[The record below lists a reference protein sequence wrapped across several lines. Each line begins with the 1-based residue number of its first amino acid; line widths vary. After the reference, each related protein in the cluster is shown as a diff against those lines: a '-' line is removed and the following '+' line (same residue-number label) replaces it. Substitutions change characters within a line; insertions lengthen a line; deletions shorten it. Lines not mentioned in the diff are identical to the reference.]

1 MAGTLTGIGGRQQIW
16 NLGNNMIDTSNFVEL
31 EMQALDMRK
40 TPYANEKNQL
50 SQDKLLYT
58 SLKSEFSSFTQ
69 TFKNLAAFKGNE
81 KKVTTTQDGYINVKA
96 DGGAIAGTFNMTIT
110 QLAQR
115 HQIASNSIDNINE
128 KLPRNETIKLGDK
141 ELKVTT
147 DMTYKDLINKI
158 NDGDYGVSA
167 YTLGSKIFMSSTKE
181 GEANVIKLSS
191 TPPNVLTELFYSEV
205 EIKGTGTDQDSETKT
220 EMKLNTINEAKNA
233 IYSING
239 IEDKSPTNTIEALPG
254 VKIELLKVTGPKVD
268 EKPGE
273 EKPDA
278 GTTTDSKVKGIDL
291 KFTVSDSNVTDAS
304 NIIKKMVADY
314 NKAVSTID
322 IFAGKGGAF
331 QGQAIM
337 QSVRQAMNNV
347 VTFSQDGNYLF
358 SFGIQLKQ
366 DGTMEVNDEKLT
378 QALKDKPDAAKQF
391 FFGSNGLGKMMEEP
405 LDKLFG
411 DKGVVGERVK
421 NIDSRVSDLDKKIKD
436 IETQNLQKQDE
447 IVKKYQKLE
456 STLAALDSQL
466 KTIKAMTKQ
475 KSDD

>member
-31 EMQALDMRK
+31 EMQALEMRK

-69 TFKNLAAFKGNE
+69 SFKNLAAFKGNE
-81 KKVTTTQDGYINVKA
+81 KKVTTSQDGYINVKA

-115 HQIASNSIDNINE
+115 HQIASKEIDVDA
-128 KLPRNETIKLGDK
+128 KLNRDETLKLGGK
-141 ELKVTT
+141 ELKVTS

-167 YTLGSKIFMSSTKE
+167 YTLGNKIFMTSKKE
-181 GEANVIKLSS
+181 GEDGVINFKDNTSTLFQDIGLASKDGVAVNV
-191 TPPNVLTELFYSEV
+191 
-205 EIKGTGTDQDSETKT
+205 
-220 EMKLNTINEAKNA
+220 INEAQNA
-233 IYSING
+233 EYTING
-239 IEDKSPTNTIEALPG
+239 IKGKSSTNTVEALPG
-254 VKIELLKVTGPKVD
+254 VKIELLKVTEPKV
-268 EKPGE
+268 EGT
-273 EKPDA
+273 PDA
-278 GTTTDSKVKGIDL
+278 GTTTEPKAKGIDL
-291 KFTVSDSNVTDAS
+291 KFTVSDSNVTDAA
-304 NIIKKMVADY
+304 NVIKKMVADY
-314 NKAVSTID
+314 NKAVSTVD

-366 DGTMEVNDEKLT
+366 DGTMEVNDEALT
-378 QALKDKPDAAKQF
+378 KALKEKPDAAKQF
-391 FFGSNGLGKMMEEP
+391 FFSSNGLGKMMEEP

-421 NIDSRVSDLDKKIKD
+421 SIDSRVSDLDKKIKD

>member
-1 MAGTLTGIGGRQQIW
+1 MAGTMTGIGGRQQIW

-31 EMQALDMRK
+31 EMNALDMRK
-40 TPYANEKNQL
+40 TPYTNEKNQL
-50 SQDKLLYT
+50 SQDRSLYT

-69 TFKNLAAFKGNE
+69 TFKNLAGFKGNE
-81 KKVTTTQDGYINVKA
+81 KKVTTSQDGYINVKA

-115 HQIASNSIDNINE
+115 HQIASNKVTDINA
-128 KLPRNETIKLGDK
+128 KLLKDETIKLGDK

-167 YTLGSKIFMSSTKE
+167 YTLGDKIFMTSKKE
-181 GEANVIKLSS
+181 GAMNEIKLEK
-191 TPPNVLTELFYSEV
+191 TPPNVLTELFYSKV
-205 EIKGTGTDQDSETKT
+205 ESTT
-220 EMKLNTINEAKNA
+220 EMKLNTINEALDAK
-233 IYSING
+233 YTING
-239 IEDKSPTNTIEALPG
+239 IDGTSPSNTIETLPG
-254 VKIELLKVTGPKVD
+254 VKIELLKVTEPKV
-268 EKPGE
+268 EGT
-273 EKPDA
+273 PDA
-278 GTTTDSKVKGIDL
+278 GTTTEPKATGIDL

-314 NKAVSTID
+314 NKAVSTVD
-322 IFAGKGGAF
+322 IFAGKGGVF
-331 QGQAIM
+331 QGQTIM

-378 QALKDKPDAAKQF
+378 QALKEKPDAAKQF
-391 FFGSNGLGKMMEEP
+391 FFSSNGLGKMMEEP

>member
-31 EMQALDMRK
+31 EMNALDMRK
-40 TPYANEKNQL
+40 TPYTNEKNSL

-81 KKVTTTQDGYINVKA
+81 KKVTTSQDGYINVKA

-115 HQIASNSIDNINE
+115 HQIASKEIDVDA
-128 KLPRNETIKLGDK
+128 KLNRDETLKLGGK
-141 ELKVTT
+141 ELKVTS

-167 YTLGSKIFMSSTKE
+167 YTLGNKIFMSSKKE
-181 GEANVIKLSS
+181 GKDGEINFKDNTSTLFQDMGLANADGVAI
-191 TPPNVLTELFYSEV
+191 NV
-205 EIKGTGTDQDSETKT
+205 
-220 EMKLNTINEAKNA
+220 INEAQNA
-233 IYSING
+233 EYTING
-239 IEDKSPTNTIEALPG
+239 IKGDSSTNTVEALPG
-254 VKIELLKVTGPKVD
+254 VKVELLKVT
-268 EKPGE
+268 E
-273 EKPDA
+273 EKVEEKTDGEKTEVDPK
-278 GTTTDSKVKGIDL
+278 TTEAKAKGIEL

-331 QGQAIM
+331 QGQTIM

-366 DGTMEVNDEKLT
+366 DGTMEVNDEALT
-378 QALKDKPDAAKQF
+378 KALKEKPDAAKQF
-391 FFGSNGLGKMMEEP
+391 FFSSNGLGKMMEEP

-411 DKGVVGERVK
+411 DKGIVGERVK

-436 IETQNLQKQDE
+436 IESQNLQKQDE

>member
-31 EMQALDMRK
+31 EMQALEMRK

-81 KKVTTTQDGYINVKA
+81 KKVTTSQDGYINVKA

-110 QLAQR
+110 QIAQR
-115 HQIASNSIDNINE
+115 HQIASNDITDINA
-128 KLPRNETIKLGDK
+128 KLPRNESLKLGGK

-167 YTLGSKIFMSSTKE
+167 YTLGNKIFMTSKKE
-181 GEANVIKLSS
+181 GTDGVIKFEGNTS
-191 TPPNVLTELFYSEV
+191 TLFQD
-205 EIKGTGTDQDSETKT
+205 IGLANADGTA
-220 EMKLNTINEAKNA
+220 LNTINEAQNA
-233 IYSING
+233 KYSING
-239 IEDKSPTNTIEALPG
+239 ITDESSTNTIEALPG
-254 VKIELLKVTGPKVD
+254 VKIELLKVTEPKV
-268 EKPGE
+268 EGT
-273 EKPDA
+273 PDA
-278 GTTTDSKVKGIDL
+278 GTTDPKAKGIDL

-314 NKAVSTID
+314 NKAVATVD

-366 DGTMEVNDEKLT
+366 DGTMEVNDEALT
-378 QALKDKPDAAKQF
+378 KALKEKPDAAKQF
-391 FFGSNGLGKMMEEP
+391 FFSSNGLGKMMEEP

-421 NIDSRVSDLDKKIKD
+421 NIDSRVSDLDKKIQD
-436 IETQNLQKQDE
+436 IEKQNLDKQNE

>member
-1 MAGTLTGIGGRQQIW
+1 MAGTTMTGIGGRQQIW

-31 EMQALDMRK
+31 EMNALDMRK
-40 TPYANEKNQL
+40 TPYTKEKNDL
-50 SQDKLLYT
+50 TNDKLLYT

-115 HQIASNSIDNINE
+115 HQIASNEIKIDD
-128 KLPRNETIKLGDK
+128 KLPRSETLQLGGK

-167 YTLGSKIFMSSTKE
+167 YTLGNKIFMTSKKE
-181 GEANVIKLSS
+181 GTDGVINFKGNTSTLFQDIGLANADGVA
-191 TPPNVLTELFYSEV
+191 
-205 EIKGTGTDQDSETKT
+205 
-220 EMKLNTINEAKNA
+220 LNMINEAQNA
-233 IYSING
+233 MYTING
-239 IEDKSPTNTIEALPG
+239 IKGEGSTNTIEALPG
-254 VKIELLKVTGPKVD
+254 VKIELLKVTEPKV
-268 EKPGE
+268 EGT
-273 EKPDA
+273 PDA
-278 GTTTDSKVKGIDL
+278 GTTTDPKADPKADPKTKGIDL
-291 KFTVSDSNVTDAS
+291 KFTVNDSNVTDAS
-304 NIIKKMVADY
+304 NVIKKMVADY
-314 NKAVSTID
+314 NKAVNTVD

-358 SFGIQLKQ
+358 TFGIQLKQ

-378 QALKDKPDAAKQF
+378 QALKEKPDAAKQF
-391 FFGSNGLGKMMEEP
+391 FFSSNGLGKMMEEP

>member
-1 MAGTLTGIGGRQQIW
+1 MAGTITGIGGRQQIW

-31 EMQALDMRK
+31 EMNALDMRK
-40 TPYANEKNQL
+40 TPYTNEKNSL

-69 TFKNLAAFKGNE
+69 TFKNLAEFKGNE
-81 KKVTTTQDGYINVKA
+81 KKVTTSQDGYINVKA

-115 HQIASNSIDNINE
+115 HQIASDKIDDIDA
-128 KLPRNETIKLGDK
+128 KLNRDETLKLGGK
-141 ELKVTT
+141 ELKVTS

-167 YTLGSKIFMSSTKE
+167 YTLGNKIFMTSKKE
-181 GEANVIKLSS
+181 GEDGVINFKDNTSTLFQDIGLANKDGVAVNVINKA
-191 TPPNVLTELFYSEV
+191 
-205 EIKGTGTDQDSETKT
+205 Q
-220 EMKLNTINEAKNA
+220 NA
-233 IYSING
+233 EYTING
-239 IEDKSPTNTIEALPG
+239 IEGKSSTNTIEALPG
-254 VKIELLKVTGPKVD
+254 VKIELLKVTEQKV
-268 EKPGE
+268 E
-273 EKPDA
+273 EKPVENPD
-278 GTTTDSKVKGIDL
+278 GESTEVDPKTTEAKAKGIEL
-291 KFTVSDSNVTDAS
+291 KFTVSDSNVTDAA
-304 NIIKKMVADY
+304 NVIKKMVADY
-314 NKAVSTID
+314 NKAVSTVD

-337 QSVRQAMNNV
+337 QSVRQAMNSV

-366 DGTMEVNDEKLT
+366 DGTMEVNDEALT
-378 QALKDKPDAAKQF
+378 KALKEKPDAAKQF
-391 FFGSNGLGKMMEEP
+391 FFSSNGLGKIMEEP

-436 IETQNLQKQDE
+436 IEAQNLQKQDE

>member
-1 MAGTLTGIGGRQQIW
+1 MAGTTMTGIGGRQQIW

-31 EMQALDMRK
+31 EMNALDMRK
-40 TPYANEKNQL
+40 TPYTKEKNDL
-50 SQDKLLYT
+50 TNDKLLYT

-115 HQIASNSIDNINE
+115 HQIASNEIKIDD
-128 KLPRNETIKLGDK
+128 KLPRSETLQLGGK

-167 YTLGSKIFMSSTKE
+167 YTLGNKIFMTSKKE
-181 GEANVIKLSS
+181 GTDGVINFKGNTSTLFQDIGLANADGVA
-191 TPPNVLTELFYSEV
+191 
-205 EIKGTGTDQDSETKT
+205 
-220 EMKLNTINEAKNA
+220 LNMINEAQNA
-233 IYSING
+233 MYTING
-239 IEDKSPTNTIEALPG
+239 IKGEGSTNTIEALPG
-254 VKIELLKVTGPKVD
+254 VKIELLKVTEPKV
-268 EKPGE
+268 EGT
-273 EKPDA
+273 PDA
-278 GTTTDSKVKGIDL
+278 GTTTDPKTKGIDL
-291 KFTVSDSNVTDAS
+291 KFTVNDSNVTDAS
-304 NIIKKMVADY
+304 NVIKKMVADY
-314 NKAVSTID
+314 NKAVNTVD

-358 SFGIQLKQ
+358 TFGIQLKQ

-378 QALKDKPDAAKQF
+378 QALKEKPDAAKQF
-391 FFGSNGLGKMMEEP
+391 FFSSNGLGKMMEEP

>member
-40 TPYANEKNQL
+40 TPYTNEKNQL

-115 HQIASNSIDNINE
+115 HQIASNPITDINA
-128 KLPRNETIKLGDK
+128 KLPKDETLKLGGKD
-141 ELKVTT
+141 LKVTT

-167 YTLGSKIFMSSTKE
+167 YTLGDKIFMSSKKE
-181 GEANVIKLSS
+181 GTDGEINFKENTS
-191 TPPNVLTELFYSEV
+191 TLFQD
-205 EIKGTGTDQDSETKT
+205 IGLAKADGTAV
-220 EMKLNTINEAKNA
+220 NTINEAQNA

-239 IEDKSPTNTIEALPG
+239 IPGKSSTNTIEALPG
-254 VKIELLKVTGPKVD
+254 VKIELLKVTESKAEGT
-268 EKPGE
+268 
-273 EKPDA
+273 PDA
-278 GTTTDSKVKGIDL
+278 GTTTDPKAKGIDL

-366 DGTMEVNDEKLT
+366 DGTMEVNDEQLT
-378 QALKDKPDAAKQF
+378 KALKDKPDAAKQF

-456 STLAALDSQL
+456 STLAELDSQL

-475 KSDD
+475 KVMINES

>member
-31 EMQALDMRK
+31 EMQALEMRK

-69 TFKNLAAFKGNE
+69 TFKNLADFKGNE

-96 DGGAIAGTFNMTIT
+96 DGGAIAGTFNMTII

-115 HQIASNSIDNINE
+115 HQIASKEIDVDA
-128 KLPRNETIKLGDK
+128 KLNRDETLKLGGK
-141 ELKVTT
+141 ELKVTS

-167 YTLGSKIFMSSTKE
+167 YTLGNKIFMTSKKE
-181 GEANVIKLSS
+181 GEDGVINFKDNTSTLFQDIGLANKDGVAVNVINKA
-191 TPPNVLTELFYSEV
+191 
-205 EIKGTGTDQDSETKT
+205 Q
-220 EMKLNTINEAKNA
+220 NA
-233 IYSING
+233 EYTING
-239 IEDKSPTNTIEALPG
+239 IEGKSSTNTIEALPG
-254 VKIELLKVTGPKVD
+254 VKIELLKVTEPKV
-268 EKPGE
+268 EGT
-273 EKPDA
+273 PDA
-278 GTTTDSKVKGIDL
+278 GTTTEPKAKGIDL

-314 NKAVSTID
+314 NKAVSTVD

-331 QGQAIM
+331 QGQAVM

-366 DGTMEVNDEKLT
+366 DGTMEVNDEALT
-378 QALKDKPDAAKQF
+378 KALKEKPDAAKQF
-391 FFGSNGLGKMMEEP
+391 FFSSNGLGKMMEEP

-421 NIDSRVSDLDKKIKD
+421 SIDSRVSDLDKKIKD

-447 IVKKYQKLE
+447 IVKKYQRLE

>member
-1 MAGTLTGIGGRQQIW
+1 MAGTTMTGIGGRQQIW
-16 NLGNNMIDTSNFVEL
+16 NLGNNMIDTSNLVAL

-40 TPYANEKNQL
+40 TPYTTEKQQL
-50 SQDKLLYT
+50 TQDKQVYA
-58 SLKSEFSSFTQ
+58 SLKTQFTPFTQ
-69 TFKNLAAFKGNE
+69 VFKDLAAFKGNE
-81 KKVTTTQDGYINVKA
+81 KKVTATQDGYINVKA

-115 HQIASNSIDNINE
+115 HQIASNKIADINA
-128 KLPRNETIKLGDK
+128 KLPKDETLQLGGK
-141 ELKVTT
+141 ALKVTT

-167 YTLGSKIFMSSTKE
+167 YTLGDKIFMSSKKE
-181 GEANVIKLSS
+181 GTDGKIDFSGNTS
-191 TPPNVLTELFYSEV
+191 TLFQDMGLA
-205 EIKGTGTDQDSETKT
+205 KADGTAV
-220 EMKLNTINEAKNA
+220 NTINEAQNA
-233 IYSING
+233 KYSING
-239 IEDKSPTNTIEALPG
+239 IEAESFTNTIEALPG
-254 VKIELLKVTGPKVD
+254 VKIELLKVTEPKV
-268 EKPGE
+268 EGT
-273 EKPDA
+273 PDA
-278 GTTTDSKVKGIDL
+278 GTTTDPKAKGVEL
-291 KFTVSDSNVTDAS
+291 KFTVSDSNITDAS
-304 NIIKKMVADY
+304 NLIKKMVAEY
-314 NKAVSTID
+314 NKAVSTVD
-322 IFAGKGGAF
+322 LFAGKDGVF
-331 QGQAIM
+331 QGQVIM

-347 VTFSQDGNYLF
+347 ATFSQDGNYLF
-358 SFGIQLKQ
+358 TFGIQLKQ
-366 DGTMEVNDEKLT
+366 DGTMEVDDEKLT
-378 QALKDKPDAAKQF
+378 KALKEKPDAAKQF
-391 FFGSNGLGKMMEEP
+391 FFSSNGLGKMMEEP

>member
-40 TPYANEKNQL
+40 APYTKEKNDL
-50 SQDKLLYT
+50 SNDKLLYT

-81 KKVTTTQDGYINVKA
+81 KKVTTSQDGYINVKA

-115 HQIASNSIDNINE
+115 HQIASNKITDINA
-128 KLPRNETIKLGDK
+128 KLSKDETLKLGGK

-167 YTLGSKIFMSSTKE
+167 YTLGDKIFMSSK
-181 GEANVIKLSS
+181 
-191 TPPNVLTELFYSEV
+191 TE
-205 EIKGTGTDQDSETKT
+205 GTDGKINFSGNTSTLFQDIGLANADGTAV
-220 EMKLNTINEAKNA
+220 NTINEAQNA
-233 IYSING
+233 KYSING
-239 IEDKSPTNTIEALPG
+239 IEDESSTNTIEALPG
-254 VKIELLKVTGPKVD
+254 VKIELLKVTESKVD
-268 EKPGE
+268 EKT
-273 EKPDA
+273 DA
-278 GTTTDSKVKGIDL
+278 GTTTDPKAKGVDL

-304 NIIKKMVADY
+304 NVIKKMVADY
-314 NKAVSTID
+314 NKAVSTVD

-378 QALKDKPDAAKQF
+378 QALKEKPDAAKQF
-391 FFGSNGLGKMMEEP
+391 FFGSKGLGKMMEEP

-421 NIDSRVSDLDKKIKD
+421 NIDSRVNDLDKKIKD

>member
-40 TPYANEKNQL
+40 TPYTNEKNQL

-115 HQIASNSIDNINE
+115 HQIASNPITDINA
-128 KLPRNETIKLGDK
+128 KLPKDETLKLGGKD
-141 ELKVTT
+141 LKVTT

-167 YTLGSKIFMSSTKE
+167 YTLGDKIFMSSKKE
-181 GEANVIKLSS
+181 GTDGKIDFSENTS
-191 TPPNVLTELFYSEV
+191 TLFQD
-205 EIKGTGTDQDSETKT
+205 IGLAKADGTAV
-220 EMKLNTINEAKNA
+220 NTINEAQNA
-233 IYSING
+233 KYSING
-239 IEDKSPTNTIEALPG
+239 IEAESFTNTIEALPG
-254 VKIELLKVTGPKVD
+254 VKIELLKVTEPKV
-268 EKPGE
+268 EGA
-273 EKPDA
+273 PDA
-278 GTTTDSKVKGIDL
+278 GTTTDSKAKGVEL

-366 DGTMEVNDEKLT
+366 DGTMEVNDEQLT

-456 STLAALDSQL
+456 STLAELDSQL

>member
-40 TPYANEKNQL
+40 TPYTNEKNQL

-81 KKVTTTQDGYINVKA
+81 KKVTTSQDGYINVKA

-115 HQIASNSIDNINE
+115 HQIASNPITDINA
-128 KLPRNETIKLGDK
+128 KLPKDETLKLGDK
-141 ELKVTT
+141 VLKVTT

-167 YTLGSKIFMSSTKE
+167 YTLGDKIFMSSKKE
-181 GEANVIKLSS
+181 GTDGEIDFSGNTS
-191 TPPNVLTELFYSEV
+191 TLFQD
-205 EIKGTGTDQDSETKT
+205 IGLAKADGTAV
-220 EMKLNTINEAKNA
+220 NTINEAQNA
-233 IYSING
+233 KYSING
-239 IEDKSPTNTIEALPG
+239 IGAESFTNTIEALPG
-254 VKIELLKVTGPKVD
+254 VKIELLKVTEPKV
-268 EKPGE
+268 EGT
-273 EKPDA
+273 PDA
-278 GTTTDSKVKGIDL
+278 GTTTDPKAKGVDL

-304 NIIKKMVADY
+304 NVIKKMVADY

-322 IFAGKGGAF
+322 IFFGKGGAF

-366 DGTMEVNDEKLT
+366 DGTMEVNDEQLT
-378 QALKDKPDAAKQF
+378 KALKDKPDAAKQF
-391 FFGSNGLGKMMEEP
+391 FFGSNGLGKMMEDP

>member
-40 TPYANEKNQL
+40 TPYTNEKNQL

-115 HQIASNSIDNINE
+115 HQIASNPITDINA
-128 KLPRNETIKLGDK
+128 KLPKDETLKLGGKD
-141 ELKVTT
+141 LKVTT

-167 YTLGSKIFMSSTKE
+167 YTLGDKIFMSSKKE
-181 GEANVIKLSS
+181 GIDGKIDFSENAS
-191 TPPNVLTELFYSEV
+191 TLFQDMGLA
-205 EIKGTGTDQDSETKT
+205 KADGTAV
-220 EMKLNTINEAKNA
+220 NTINEAQNA

-239 IEDKSPTNTIEALPG
+239 ISGKSSTNTIEALPG

-268 EKPGE
+268 EKPDGE
-273 EKPDA
+273 KTDA
-278 GTTTDSKVKGIDL
+278 STKTTDQEVKGIDL

-366 DGTMEVNDEKLT
+366 DGTMEVNDEQLT

-447 IVKKYQKLE
+447 IVKKYQQLE

>member
-31 EMQALDMRK
+31 EMQALEMRK

-81 KKVTTTQDGYINVKA
+81 KKVTTSQDGYVNVKA

-115 HQIASNSIDNINE
+115 HQIASKEIDVDA
-128 KLPRNETIKLGDK
+128 KLNRDETLKLGGK
-141 ELKVTT
+141 ELKVTP

-167 YTLGSKIFMSSTKE
+167 YTLGNKIFMTSKKE
-181 GEANVIKLSS
+181 GEDGVINFKDNTSTLFQDIGLANKDGVAV
-191 TPPNVLTELFYSEV
+191 NV
-205 EIKGTGTDQDSETKT
+205 
-220 EMKLNTINEAKNA
+220 INEAQNA
-233 IYSING
+233 EYTING
-239 IEDKSPTNTIEALPG
+239 IKGKSSTNTVEALPG
-254 VKIELLKVTGPKVD
+254 VKIELLKVTEPKV
-268 EKPGE
+268 EGT
-273 EKPDA
+273 PDA
-278 GTTTDSKVKGIDL
+278 GTTTEPKAKGIDL
-291 KFTVSDSNVTDAS
+291 KFTVSDSNVTDAA
-304 NIIKKMVADY
+304 NVIKKMVADY
-314 NKAVSTID
+314 NKAVSTVD

-366 DGTMEVNDEKLT
+366 DGTMEVNDEALT
-378 QALKDKPDAAKQF
+378 KALKEKPDAAKQF
-391 FFGSNGLGKMMEEP
+391 FFSSNGLGKMMEEP

-421 NIDSRVSDLDKKIKD
+421 SIDSRVSDLDKKIKD

>member
-1 MAGTLTGIGGRQQIW
+1 MAGTITGIGGRQQIW

-31 EMQALDMRK
+31 EMNALDMRK
-40 TPYANEKNQL
+40 TPYTTEKNSL

-115 HQIASNSIDNINE
+115 HQIASDEIKDINA
-128 KLPRNETIKLGDK
+128 KLNRDETLKLGGK
-141 ELKVTT
+141 ELKVTS

-167 YTLGSKIFMSSTKE
+167 YTLGNKIFMTSKKE
-181 GEANVIKLSS
+181 GEDGVINFKDNTSTLFQDIGLANKDGEAINVINKA
-191 TPPNVLTELFYSEV
+191 
-205 EIKGTGTDQDSETKT
+205 Q
-220 EMKLNTINEAKNA
+220 NA
-233 IYSING
+233 EYTING
-239 IEDKSPTNTIEALPG
+239 IEGKSSTNTIETLPG
-254 VKIELLKVTGPKVD
+254 VKIELLKVTEPKV
-268 EKPGE
+268 EGT
-273 EKPDA
+273 PDA
-278 GTTTDSKVKGIDL
+278 GTTTEPKAKGIDL

-304 NIIKKMVADY
+304 NVIKKMVADY
-314 NKAVSTID
+314 NKAVSTVD

-366 DGTMEVNDEKLT
+366 DGTMEVNDEALT
-378 QALKDKPDAAKQF
+378 KALKEKPDAAKQF
-391 FFGSNGLGKMMEEP
+391 FFSSNGLGKMMEEP

-421 NIDSRVSDLDKKIKD
+421 SIDSRVSDLDKKIKD

>member
-31 EMQALDMRK
+31 EMQALEMRK

-81 KKVTTTQDGYINVKA
+81 KKVTTSQDGYINVKA

-110 QLAQR
+110 QIAQR
-115 HQIASNSIDNINE
+115 HQITSNDITDINA
-128 KLPRNETIKLGDK
+128 KLPRNESLKLGGK

-167 YTLGSKIFMSSTKE
+167 YTLGNKIFMTSKKE
-181 GEANVIKLSS
+181 GTDGVIKFEGNTS
-191 TPPNVLTELFYSEV
+191 TLFQD
-205 EIKGTGTDQDSETKT
+205 IGLANADGTA
-220 EMKLNTINEAKNA
+220 LNTINEAQNA
-233 IYSING
+233 KYSING
-239 IEDKSPTNTIEALPG
+239 ITDESSTNTIEALPG
-254 VKIELLKVTGPKVD
+254 VKIELLKVTEPKV
-268 EKPGE
+268 EGT
-273 EKPDA
+273 PDA
-278 GTTTDSKVKGIDL
+278 GTTTDPKAKGIDL

-314 NKAVSTID
+314 NKAVATVD

-366 DGTMEVNDEKLT
+366 DGTMEVNDEALT
-378 QALKDKPDAAKQF
+378 KALKEKPDAAKQF
-391 FFGSNGLGKMMEEP
+391 FFSSNGLGKMMEEP

-421 NIDSRVSDLDKKIKD
+421 NIDSRVSDLDKKIQD
-436 IETQNLQKQDE
+436 IEKQNLDKQNE

>member
-1 MAGTLTGIGGRQQIW
+1 MAGTMTGIGGRQQIW

-31 EMQALDMRK
+31 EMNALDMRK
-40 TPYANEKNQL
+40 TPYTKEKNDL
-50 SQDKLLYT
+50 TNDRLVYT

-81 KKVTTTQDGYINVKA
+81 KKVTTSQDGYINVKA

-115 HQIASNSIDNINE
+115 HQIASNKVTDINA
-128 KLPRNETIKLGDK
+128 KLPKDETIKLGDK

-167 YTLGSKIFMSSTKE
+167 YTLGDKIFMTSKKE
-181 GEANVIKLSS
+181 GATNEIKLEK
-191 TPPNVLTELFYSEV
+191 TPPNVLTDLFYSKV
-205 EIKGTGTDQDSETKT
+205 EGKDPLAT
-220 EMKLNTINEAKNA
+220 EMKLNTINEALDAK
-233 IYSING
+233 YSING
-239 IEDKSPTNTIEALPG
+239 VEGKSDSNTIEALPG
-254 VKIELLKVTGPKVD
+254 VKIELLKVT
-268 EKPGE
+268 E
-273 EKPDA
+273 
-278 GTTTDSKVKGIDL
+278 SKVENKPEGGTGTDADQKAKGIDL

-314 NKAVSTID
+314 NKAVSTVD
-322 IFAGKGGAF
+322 IFAGKGGVF
-331 QGQAIM
+331 QGQTIM

-347 VTFSQDGNYLF
+347 VTFSQEGNYLF
-358 SFGIQLKQ
+358 TFGIQLKQ
-366 DGTMEVNDEKLT
+366 DGTMEVNDEALT
-378 QALKDKPDAAKQF
+378 KALKEKPDAAKQF
-391 FFGSNGLGKMMEEP
+391 FFSSNGLGKMMEEP

>member
-1 MAGTLTGIGGRQQIW
+1 MAGTTMTGIGGRQQIW

-31 EMQALDMRK
+31 EMNALDMRK
-40 TPYANEKNQL
+40 TPYTKEKNDL
-50 SQDKLLYT
+50 TNDKLLYT

-81 KKVTTTQDGYINVKA
+81 KKVTTSQDGYINVKA

-115 HQIASNSIDNINE
+115 HQIASNEIKDINA
-128 KLPRNETIKLGDK
+128 KLPKDETLKLGGK

-167 YTLGSKIFMSSTKE
+167 YTLGNKIFMTSKKE
-181 GEANVIKLSS
+181 GTDGQIKFEAS
-191 TPPNVLTELFYSEV
+191 TSTLFQDMGLA
-205 EIKGTGTDQDSETKT
+205 KADGTA
-220 EMKLNTINEAKNA
+220 LNTINEAQNA
-233 IYSING
+233 MYTING
-239 IEDKSPTNTIEALPG
+239 IKGEGSTNTIEALPG
-254 VKIELLKVTGPKVD
+254 VKIELLKVTEPKV
-268 EKPGE
+268 EGA
-273 EKPDA
+273 PDTGA
-278 GTTTDSKVKGIDL
+278 TTDPKAKGIDL
-291 KFTVSDSNVTDAS
+291 KFTVNDSNVTDAS
-304 NIIKKMVADY
+304 NVIKKMVADY
-314 NKAVSTID
+314 NKAVSTVD

-358 SFGIQLKQ
+358 TFGIQLKQ
-366 DGTMEVNDEKLT
+366 DGTMEVDDEKLT
-378 QALKDKPDAAKQF
+378 KALKEKPDAAKQF
-391 FFGSNGLGKMMEEP
+391 FFSSNGLGKMMEEP

-466 KTIKAMTKQ
+466 KQLKQ
-475 KSDD
+475 

>member
-31 EMQALDMRK
+31 EMQALEMRK

-81 KKVTTTQDGYINVKA
+81 KKVTTSQDGYINVKA

-115 HQIASNSIDNINE
+115 HQIASNEIKDINA
-128 KLPRNETIKLGDK
+128 KLPKDETLKLGDK

-167 YTLGSKIFMSSTKE
+167 YTLGNKIFMTSKNE
-181 GEANVIKLSS
+181 GATNEIKLEK
-191 TPPNVLTELFYSEV
+191 TPPNVLTELFYSKV
-205 EIKGTGTDQDSETKT
+205 ESTT
-220 EMKLNTINEAKNA
+220 EMKLNTINEALDAK
-233 IYSING
+233 YTING
-239 IEDKSPTNTIEALPG
+239 IDGTSPSNTIETLPG
-254 VKIELLKVTGPKVD
+254 VKIELLKVTEPKV
-268 EKPGE
+268 EGT
-273 EKPDA
+273 PDA
-278 GTTTDSKVKGIDL
+278 GTTTEPKAKGIDL
-291 KFTVSDSNVTDAS
+291 KFTVNDSNVTDAS
-304 NIIKKMVADY
+304 NVIKKMVADY
-314 NKAVSTID
+314 NKAVSTVD

-366 DGTMEVNDEKLT
+366 DGTMEVNDEALT
-378 QALKDKPDAAKQF
+378 KALKEKPDAAKQF
-391 FFGSNGLGKMMEEP
+391 FFSSNGLGKMMEEP

>member
-1 MAGTLTGIGGRQQIW
+1 MAGTMTGIGGRQQIW

-31 EMQALDMRK
+31 EMNALDMRK
-40 TPYANEKNQL
+40 APYTKEKKDLTDN
-50 SQDKLLYT
+50 KLLYT

-115 HQIASNSIDNINE
+115 HQIASNDIKDINA
-128 KLPRNETIKLGDK
+128 KLPKDETLKLGGK

-167 YTLGSKIFMSSTKE
+167 YTLGNKIFMTSKKE
-181 GEANVIKLSS
+181 GEDGVINFKDNTSTLFQDIGLANKDGVAVNVINKA
-191 TPPNVLTELFYSEV
+191 
-205 EIKGTGTDQDSETKT
+205 Q
-220 EMKLNTINEAKNA
+220 NA
-233 IYSING
+233 EYTING
-239 IEDKSPTNTIEALPG
+239 IEGKSSTNTIETLPG
-254 VKIELLKVTGPKVD
+254 VKIELLKVTEPKV
-268 EKPGE
+268 EGT
-273 EKPDA
+273 PDA
-278 GTTTDSKVKGIDL
+278 GTTTDPKTKGIDL
-291 KFTVSDSNVTDAS
+291 KFTVNDSNVTDAS
-304 NIIKKMVADY
+304 NVIKKMVADY
-314 NKAVSTID
+314 NKAVNTVD

-358 SFGIQLKQ
+358 TFGIQLKQ

-378 QALKDKPDAAKQF
+378 QALKEKPDAAKQF
-391 FFGSNGLGKMMEEP
+391 FFSSNGLGKMMEEP

-411 DKGVVGERVK
+411 DKGIVGERVK
-421 NIDSRVSDLDKKIKD
+421 SIDSRVSDLDRKIND
-436 IETQNLQKQDE
+436 IEKQNLQKQDE

>member
-1 MAGTLTGIGGRQQIW
+1 MAGTTMTGIGGRQQIW
-16 NLGNNMIDTSNFVEL
+16 NLGNNMIDTSNLVEL
-31 EMQALDMRK
+31 ELQALDMRK
-40 TPYANEKNQL
+40 TPYTKEKNDL
-50 SQDKLLYT
+50 TNDKLLYT

-81 KKVTTTQDGYINVKA
+81 KKVTTTQEGYIDVKA

-115 HQIASNSIDNINE
+115 HQIASNKVTDINA
-128 KLPRNETIKLGDK
+128 KLPKDETIKLGDK

-167 YTLGSKIFMSSTKE
+167 YTLGDKIFMTSKKE
-181 GEANVIKLSS
+181 GAMNEIKLEK
-191 TPPNVLTELFYSEV
+191 TPPNVLTDLFYSKV
-205 EIKGTGTDQDSETKT
+205 ESTT
-220 EMKLNTINEAKNA
+220 EMKLNTINEALDAK
-233 IYSING
+233 YTING
-239 IEDKSPTNTIEALPG
+239 IDGTSPSNTIETLPG
-254 VKIELLKVTGPKVD
+254 VKIELLKATEPKV
-268 EKPGE
+268 EGT
-273 EKPDA
+273 PDA
-278 GTTTDSKVKGIDL
+278 GTTTEPKAKGIDL

-304 NIIKKMVADY
+304 NVIKKMVADY
-314 NKAVSTID
+314 NKAVSTVD

-331 QGQAIM
+331 QGQAVM

-358 SFGIQLKQ
+358 TFGIQLKQ
-366 DGTMEVNDEKLT
+366 DGTMEVNDEALT
-378 QALKDKPDAAKQF
+378 KALKEKPDAAKQF
-391 FFGSNGLGKMMEEP
+391 FFSSNGLGKMMEEP

-421 NIDSRVSDLDKKIKD
+421 NIDSRVSDLDKKIQD
-436 IETQNLQKQDE
+436 IEKQNLDKQNE

>member
-1 MAGTLTGIGGRQQIW
+1 MAGTTMTGIGGRQQIW

-31 EMQALDMRK
+31 EMNALDMRK
-40 TPYANEKNQL
+40 TPYTKEKNDL
-50 SQDKLLYT
+50 TNDKLLYT

-69 TFKNLAAFKGNE
+69 TFKNLSAFKGNE

-115 HQIASNSIDNINE
+115 HQIASNEIKDINA
-128 KLPRNETIKLGDK
+128 KLPKDETLKLGGK

-167 YTLGSKIFMSSTKE
+167 YTLGNKIFMTSKKE
-181 GEANVIKLSS
+181 GTDGQIKFEANTS
-191 TPPNVLTELFYSEV
+191 TLFQDMGLA
-205 EIKGTGTDQDSETKT
+205 KADGTA
-220 EMKLNTINEAKNA
+220 LNTINEAQNA
-233 IYSING
+233 MYTING
-239 IEDKSPTNTIEALPG
+239 IKGEGSTNTIEALPG
-254 VKIELLKVTGPKVD
+254 VKIELLKVTEPKV
-268 EKPGE
+268 EGA
-273 EKPDA
+273 PDA
-278 GTTTDSKVKGIDL
+278 GTTTDPKAKGIDL

-304 NIIKKMVADY
+304 NVIKKMVADY
-314 NKAVSTID
+314 NKAVSTVD

-358 SFGIQLKQ
+358 TFGIQLKQ
-366 DGTMEVNDEKLT
+366 DGTMEVDDEKLT
-378 QALKDKPDAAKQF
+378 KALKEKPDAAKQF
-391 FFGSNGLGKMMEEP
+391 FFSSNGLGKMMEEP

>member
-1 MAGTLTGIGGRQQIW
+1 MAGTITGIGGRQQIW

-31 EMQALDMRK
+31 EMNALDMRK
-40 TPYANEKNQL
+40 TPYTTEKNSL

-81 KKVTTTQDGYINVKA
+81 KKVTTTQDGYINIKA

-115 HQIASNSIDNINE
+115 HQIASDEIKDINA
-128 KLPRNETIKLGDK
+128 KLNRDETLKLGGK
-141 ELKVTT
+141 ELKVTS

-167 YTLGSKIFMSSTKE
+167 YTLGNKIFMTSKKE
-181 GEANVIKLSS
+181 GEDGVINFKDNTSTLFQDIGLANKDGEAINVINKA
-191 TPPNVLTELFYSEV
+191 
-205 EIKGTGTDQDSETKT
+205 Q
-220 EMKLNTINEAKNA
+220 NA
-233 IYSING
+233 EYTING
-239 IEDKSPTNTIEALPG
+239 IEGKSSTNTIETLPG
-254 VKIELLKVTGPKVD
+254 VKIELLKVTEPKV
-268 EKPGE
+268 EGTT
-273 EKPDA
+273 DA
-278 GTTTDSKVKGIDL
+278 GTTTEPKAKGIDL

-314 NKAVSTID
+314 NKAVSTVD

-337 QSVRQAMNNV
+337 QSVRQAMNSV

-366 DGTMEVNDEKLT
+366 DGTMEINDEALT
-378 QALKDKPDAAKQF
+378 KALKEKPDAAKQF
-391 FFGSNGLGKMMEEP
+391 FFSSNGLGKMMEEP

-421 NIDSRVSDLDKKIKD
+421 SIDSRVSDLDKKIKD

>member
-1 MAGTLTGIGGRQQIW
+1 
-16 NLGNNMIDTSNFVEL
+16 MIDTSNFVEL

-40 TPYANEKNQL
+40 TPYTNEKNQL

-115 HQIASNSIDNINE
+115 HQIASNPITDINA
-128 KLPRNETIKLGDK
+128 KLPKDETLKLGGKD
-141 ELKVTT
+141 LKVTT

-167 YTLGSKIFMSSTKE
+167 YTLGDKIFMSSKKE
-181 GEANVIKLSS
+181 GTDGKIDFSENTS
-191 TPPNVLTELFYSEV
+191 TLFQD
-205 EIKGTGTDQDSETKT
+205 IGLAKADGTAV
-220 EMKLNTINEAKNA
+220 NTINEAQNA
-233 IYSING
+233 KYSING
-239 IEDKSPTNTIEALPG
+239 IEAESFTNTIEALPG
-254 VKIELLKVTGPKVD
+254 VKIELLKVTEPKV
-268 EKPGE
+268 EGA
-273 EKPDA
+273 PDA
-278 GTTTDSKVKGIDL
+278 GTTTDSKAKGVDL

-366 DGTMEVNDEKLT
+366 DGTMEVNDEQLT

>member
-31 EMQALDMRK
+31 EMNALDMRK
-40 TPYANEKNQL
+40 TPYTKEKNDL
-50 SQDKLLYT
+50 TNDKLLYT

-81 KKVTTTQDGYINVKA
+81 KKVTTTQEGYIDVKA

-115 HQIASNSIDNINE
+115 HQIASNKVTDINA
-128 KLPRNETIKLGDK
+128 KLPKDETIKLGDK

-167 YTLGSKIFMSSTKE
+167 YTLGNKIFMTSKKE
-181 GEANVIKLSS
+181 GTDGVIKFEGNTS
-191 TPPNVLTELFYSEV
+191 TLFQD
-205 EIKGTGTDQDSETKT
+205 IGLAKADGTA
-220 EMKLNTINEAKNA
+220 LNTINEAQNA
-233 IYSING
+233 KYSING
-239 IEDKSPTNTIEALPG
+239 ITDESSTNTIEALPG
-254 VKIELLKVTGPKVD
+254 VKIELLKVTETKV
-268 EKPGE
+268 EGTPGT
-273 EKPDA
+273 
-278 GTTTDSKVKGIDL
+278 GTTTDTKTKGIDL

-304 NIIKKMVADY
+304 NVIKKMVADY
-314 NKAVSTID
+314 NKAVNTVD

-358 SFGIQLKQ
+358 TFGIQLKQ
-366 DGTMEVNDEKLT
+366 DGTMEVNDEALT
-378 QALKDKPDAAKQF
+378 KALKEKPDAAKQF
-391 FFGSNGLGKMMEEP
+391 FFSSNGLGKMMEEP

>member
-31 EMQALDMRK
+31 EMQALEMRK

-81 KKVTTTQDGYINVKA
+81 KKVTTSQDGYINVKA

-115 HQIASNSIDNINE
+115 HQIASNEIKDINA
-128 KLPRNETIKLGDK
+128 KLPKDETLKLGDK

-167 YTLGSKIFMSSTKE
+167 YTLGNKIFMTSKNE
-181 GEANVIKLSS
+181 GATNEIKLEK
-191 TPPNVLTELFYSEV
+191 TPPNVLTELFYSKV
-205 EIKGTGTDQDSETKT
+205 ESTT
-220 EMKLNTINEAKNA
+220 EMKLNTINEALDAK
-233 IYSING
+233 YTING
-239 IEDKSPTNTIEALPG
+239 IDGTSPSNTIETLPG
-254 VKIELLKVTGPKVD
+254 VKIELLKVTEPKV
-268 EKPGE
+268 EGT
-273 EKPDA
+273 PDA
-278 GTTTDSKVKGIDL
+278 GTTEPKAKGIDL
-291 KFTVSDSNVTDAS
+291 KFTVNDSNVTDAS

-314 NKAVSTID
+314 NKAVSTVD

-366 DGTMEVNDEKLT
+366 DGTMEVNDEALT
-378 QALKDKPDAAKQF
+378 KALKEKPDAAKQF
-391 FFGSNGLGKMMEEP
+391 FFSSNGLGKMMEEP

>member
-31 EMQALDMRK
+31 EMNALDMRK
-40 TPYANEKNQL
+40 TPYTNEKNQL

-69 TFKNLAAFKGNE
+69 TFKNLADFKGNE

-115 HQIASNSIDNINE
+115 HQIASNDISDINA
-128 KLPRNETIKLGDK
+128 KLPRNETLKLGGKD
-141 ELKVTT
+141 LKVTT

-167 YTLGSKIFMSSTKE
+167 YTLGTKIFMSSKKE
-181 GEANVIKLSS
+181 G
-191 TPPNVLTELFYSEV
+191 TEG
-205 EIKGTGTDQDSETKT
+205 EIKFDGNTSTLFQDMGLAKADGTA
-220 EMKLNTINEAKNA
+220 LNLINKAQNA

-239 IEDKSPTNTIEALPG
+239 IEGKSSTNTIEALPG
-254 VKIELLKVTGPKVD
+254 VKIELLKVT
-268 EKPGE
+268 EQTAE
-273 EKPDA
+273 EKPE
-278 GTTTDSKVKGIDL
+278 GTTDVDPKTTDAKAKGIDL

-304 NIIKKMVADY
+304 NVIKKMVADY
-314 NKAVSTID
+314 NKAVNTVD
-322 IFAGKGGAF
+322 LFAGKGGAF
-331 QGQAIM
+331 QGQAVM

-358 SFGIQLKQ
+358 TFGIQLKQ
-366 DGTMEVNDEKLT
+366 DGTMEVNDEALT
-378 QALKDKPDAAKQF
+378 KALKEKPDAAKQF

-405 LDKLFG
+405 LEKIFG

>member
-40 TPYANEKNQL
+40 TPYTNEKNQL

-115 HQIASNSIDNINE
+115 HQIASNPITDINA
-128 KLPRNETIKLGDK
+128 KLPKDETLKLGGKD
-141 ELKVTT
+141 LKVTT

-167 YTLGSKIFMSSTKE
+167 YTLGDKIFMSSKKE
-181 GEANVIKLSS
+181 GTDGKIDFSENTS
-191 TPPNVLTELFYSEV
+191 TLFQD
-205 EIKGTGTDQDSETKT
+205 IGLAKADGTAV
-220 EMKLNTINEAKNA
+220 NTINEAQNA
-233 IYSING
+233 KYSING
-239 IEDKSPTNTIEALPG
+239 IEAESFTNTIEALPG
-254 VKIELLKVTGPKVD
+254 VKIELLKVTEPKV
-268 EKPGE
+268 EGA
-273 EKPDA
+273 PDA
-278 GTTTDSKVKGIDL
+278 GTTTDSKAKGVDL

-366 DGTMEVNDEKLT
+366 DGTMEVNDEQLT